1 MFWKRKT
8 DEEFI
13 ECQRKWLVRSRWIA
27 GGMSLIAVCVAAVG
41 LMIFDMLIDWAG
53 QVGMEFSKGMVLGMF
68 LTTVLFWIGGF
79 VAFALVMFFK
89 PRVLRL
95 LVTYHDRLHVMEKQS
110 ISTGD
115 LSKTD

>member
-13 ECQRKWLVRSRWIA
+13 ESQRKWLLRSRWVA
-27 GGMSLIAVCVAAVG
+27 GGMSLIAVCIAVVG
-41 LMIFDMLIDWAG
+41 MAVFDKLVDWAG

-68 LTTVLFWIGGF
+68 LITMLFWMAGF

-89 PRVLRL
+89 PRGLRL
-95 LVTYHDRLHVMEKQS
+95 LIEYHDRLHEQKQS
-110 ISTGD
+110 ASAGD